1 MTEQADSPSSSPRVW
16 RETFLARY
24 PRKWKLTGIG
34 LFLLLAALPFLDGH
48 VPSLPKSTQEE
59 GVSAHFGPKHQDGEA
74 KEGGEASAAAAA
86 SPAADDQAD
95 ASQKA
100 QPGASSA
107 AAETETHD
115 DPAAT
120 GAAALQEPLTPA
132 PDPTL
137 VETVAGGALPIIGA
151 DGRQPWQVYA
161 RPFDLADKR
170 PRIAIVMD
178 GLGLSRVATDAA
190 IHQLP
195 GPVTLAFDPHAT
207 SLPAWLARARQD
219 GHETLLILPA
229 EPSDYPRSDPGP
241 HTLLTYLPVD
251 ANKDRLLWAMA
262 QGAGYV
268 GMMVEDGQRLAS
280 EPEHLAKMLHEI
292 KSRGVLV
299 FDATLSRR
307 TDWRDMTKSLH
318 VPFVGASIRL
328 DAVPSPEGID
338 SALTYLEQTA
348 RVSGFAVGIA
358 SPLPLTLDRLTAWSR
373 QLATR
378 GIVLTPVSAVVQ

>member
-1 MTEQADSPSSSPRVW
+1 MTDPADSPSASPRQW

-24 PRKWKLTGIG
+24 PRKWKLAGVG
-34 LFLLLAALPFLDGH
+34 VLLLLGALPFLDGQT
-48 VPSLPKSTQEE
+48 PSLPKASSEA
-59 GVSAHFGPKHQDGEA
+59 GILAHFGPKHQEA
-74 KEGGEASAAAAA
+74 EPKKEPEATPSKEAAHDTKAQDTQIPPSA
-86 SPAADDQAD
+86 PAAD
-95 ASQKA
+95 
-100 QPGASSA
+100 
-107 AAETETHD
+107 THD
-115 DPAAT
+115 LGT
-120 GAAALQEPLTPA
+120 GSEAALQEPLAPA
-132 PDPTL
+132 PDPAL
-137 VETVAGGALPIIGA
+137 VEAAEVGSLPIIGA

-195 GPVTLAFDPHAT
+195 GTITLAFDPHAA

-229 EPSDYPRSDPGP
+229 EPADYPRSDPGP

-251 ANKDRLLWAMA
+251 SNKDRLLWSMA

-280 EPEHLAKMLHEI
+280 EPDHLAKTLHEI
-292 KSRGVLV
+292 KSRGVLI

-307 TDWRDMTKSLH
+307 TDWRDMSKSLH
-318 VPFVGASIRL
+318 VPFAGASIRL

-348 RVSGFAVGIA
+348 RVGGFAIGIA
-358 SPLPLTLDRLTAWSR
+358 SPLPLTIDRLSAWSR
-373 QLATR
+373 QLASR
-378 GIVLTPVSAVVQ
+378 GVVLTPVSAVVQ